1 MTVGSRWI
9 ARSIRVCSTAGLL
22 LYRIIT
28 IPARFRLRK
37 ARQKALERATEIVT
51 AMEKAWHAARGRTIN
66 PSRLRELDRFV
77 T

>member
-9 ARSIRVCSTAGLL
+9 AQSIRVCSTAGLL

-37 ARQKALERATEIVT
+37 ARQKALERAD
-51 AMEKAWHAARGRTIN
+51 WN
-66 PSRLRELDRFV
+66 LSRQ
-77 T
+77 